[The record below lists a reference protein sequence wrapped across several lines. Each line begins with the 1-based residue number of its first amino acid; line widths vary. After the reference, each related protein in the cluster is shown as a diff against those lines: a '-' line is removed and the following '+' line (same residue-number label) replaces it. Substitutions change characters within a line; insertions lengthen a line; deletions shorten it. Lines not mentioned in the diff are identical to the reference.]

1 MDPAKEKI
9 MNNIKQKHKNNA
21 KHGDKN
27 ADSPGEWQEISKT
40 LNQRTQERD
49 LSLDAH
55 WSFKIDWDLPF
66 QK

>member
-9 MNNIKQKHKNNA
+9 TNNIKQKHKNNA
-21 KHGDKN
+21 KHRDKN
-27 ADSPGEWQEISKT
+27 SDSTGKWQEISKK

-55 WSFKIDWDLPF
+55 WSFRID
-66 QK
+66 